1 MKKRDGKI
9 AMVTGGSSGIGQS
22 IALCVAREGALVI
35 IFDLTQEQ
43 PAETATRTQRYLSG
57 QR

>member
-9 AMVTGGSSGIGQS
+9 AMVTGGSGIGQR
-22 IALCVAREGALVI
+22 IALCFAWEGALVI

-43 PAETATRTQRYLSG
+43 PAETATCTQRHLSG
-57 QR
+57 LR

>member
-9 AMVTGGSSGIGQS
+9 AMVTGGGSGIGQR
-22 IALCVAREGALVI
+22 IALCFAREGAPVI

-43 PAETATRTQRYLSG
+43 PAETATRTQRHLSG

>member
-9 AMVTGGSSGIGQS
+9 AMVTGGGSGIGQR
-22 IALCVAREGALVI
+22 IALCFAWEGALVI

-43 PAETATRTQRYLSG
+43 PAEMATRTQRHLSG
-57 QR
+57 LR

>member
-9 AMVTGGSSGIGQS
+9 AMVTGGSGISQR
-22 IALCVAREGALVI
+22 IALCFAREGALVI

-43 PAETATRTQRYLSG
+43 PAETATRMQRHLSG